1 MAKFRTSSLSVPEP
15 VAPNNSCYQISWQQN
30 HWMIVKAADNH
41 VCHECRTRADS
52 QLLVDRMNTDIGY
65 GPNQRGKN

>member
-1 MAKFRTSSLSVPEP
+1 MAKFRTSTLSVPEAINP
-15 VAPNNSCYQISWQQN
+15 SNSCYQIAWQQG
-30 HWMIVKAADNH
+30 HWANIKAADGH

-52 QLLVDRMNTDIGY
+52 QQLVDRMNTDIGY